1 MRLTISLLQP
11 KKIKDEL
18 ESYGTKKP
26 ISVIPTGINLE
37 RFYPHTTDFLHQ
49 RANLDPNK
57 RILLYMGRLGK
68 EKSVD
73 YLLKAFAIV
82 AEETDDA
89 ELVLVGDG
97 PERRSLEKLSRELGI
112 DRRTH
117 FVGFIDPSMTPLA

>member
-1 MRLTISLLQP
+1 
-11 KKIKDEL
+11 
-18 ESYGTKKP
+18 
-26 ISVIPTGINLE
+26 
-37 RFYPHTTDFLHQ
+37 TDFLHQ

-117 FVGFIDPSMTPLA
+117 FVGFIDPSMTPLAYSDATLLVFCSTSETQGLVIPESMACGLPPVVVKDPAFREI